1 MTVIFWRSAA
11 LPMKIY
17 EKNPKNVQVVWPMT
31 NGVIANLTEAE
42 IVLSHLLKSFSGILH
57 RDVALYIAVPSDITQ
72 VEKRAFFQVMRGK
85 IGAGRIRLIDKGI
98 ADAVSV
104 GAAGALASQRPH
116 GGEHRRQT
124 RLRFSV
130 ICRREDVIL
139 GADPEA
145 GRQEGWMRTSARWC
159 GGNSI

>member
-11 LPMKIY
+11 LLCEIY
-17 EKNPKNVQVVWPMT
+17 EKNPKDVQVVWPMT

-57 RDVALYIAVPSDITQ
+57 RDVTLYIAVPSDITQ

-98 ADAVSV
+98 ADAVSAERRCSPRATYDRV
-104 GAAGALASQRPH
+104 NMVIRQRFLRLPPVRLFY
-116 GGEHRRQT
+116 RR
-124 RLRFSV
+124 
-130 ICRREDVIL
+130 
-139 GADPEA
+139 P
-145 GRQEGWMRTSARWC
+145 
-159 GGNSI
+159 